1 MTLKPPIIDRY
12 IFKELLP
19 TFLVTLVFFT
29 FVFMMT
35 NLLEITNLIIN
46 YRVPLVTVL
55 KMMAF
60 SMPFFLEFIIP
71 MSVMMA
77 ILMTFLRMSADNEIV
92 ALKSGGVSL
101 YRLLPAVVIFSIA
114 GFLMTAFMSVY
125 GLPWGKS
132 SFKKTL
138 LEIGANH
145 VDIGLKERTFND
157 AFEGFMLYVSK
168 VDLRTRSLQDIFLED
183 QSKSGVTLTIVASRG
198 LIFPSRERLSV
209 NLRLFDGMI
218 YKFDRASRTADWT
231 KFEAIDR
238 LLPLKEMMTAVRH
251 EPKDKEEMS
260 ITELRQFINSAKKK
274 DSRYYSA
281 LIEYHEKFAVPFACF
296 ALGLLAVPLGLQPM
310 AGRRSVGLVLG
321 LSLFTLYYLMLIIGW
336 SFGESGVYPPA
347 IGMWAPN
354 VIVSIIGLYL
364 MIRTANERPIRIDS
378 MLIAIQVLWQRTVSA
393 RRQKKP
399 GEG

>member
-19 TFLVTLVFFT
+19 TFFVTLVFFT

-35 NLLEITNLIIN
+35 NLLEIINLIIN
-46 YRVPLVTVL
+46 YRVQLVTVL

-92 ALKSGGVSL
+92 ALKSGGVGL
-101 YRLLPAVVIFSIA
+101 YRLLPAVAVFCIA
-114 GFLMTAFMSVY
+114 GFLMTAFMSIY
-125 GLPWGKS
+125 GLPWGRS

-138 LEIGANH
+138 LEIGANNL
-145 VDIGLKERTFND
+145 DIGLKERTFND
-157 AFEGFMLYVSK
+157 AFEGVMLYVSK
-168 VDLRTRSLQDIFLED
+168 VDIKSRSLQDIFIED
-183 QSKSGVTLTIVASRG
+183 QRKEGVTSTIVAPQGR
-198 LIFPSRERLSV
+198 IFRSPERLSGH
-209 NLRLFDGMI
+209 LRLFDGMI
-218 YKFDRASRTADWT
+218 HNVDHASRTVHSIQFDIYD
-231 KFEAIDR
+231 FQLD
-238 LLPLKEMMTAVRH
+238 LKEMMTAARH
-251 EPKDKEEMS
+251 GPKDKEEMS
-260 ITELRQFINSAKKK
+260 LTELRHFIDSAQKK
-274 DSRYYSA
+274 DGRYYSA

-321 LSLFTLYYLMLIIGW
+321 LSFFIIYYLMLIVGW

-354 VIVSIIGLYL
+354 VVVSIVGLYL

-378 MLIAIQVLWQRTVSA
+378 MLIGIQVLWQQTVSA
-393 RRQKKP
+393 RRQKKT
-399 GEG
+399 G

>member
-1 MTLKPPIIDRY
+1 VTLKPPIIDRY
-12 IFKELLP
+12 ILKELLP

-35 NLLEITNLIIN
+35 NLLEITHLIIN

-238 LLPLKEMMTAVRH
+238 LLPLKEMMTAVRR

-310 AGRRSVGLVLG
+310 AGKRSVGLVLG
-321 LSLFTLYYLMLIIGW
+321 LSFFILYYLMLIVGW

-354 VIVSIIGLYL
+354 VIVSIVGLYL

-378 MLIAIQVLWQRTVSA
+378 MLIAIEVLWQRTVSA

>member
-1 MTLKPPIIDRY
+1 VTLTPAILDRY

-19 TFLVTLVFFT
+19 TFFVTLVFFT

-46 YRVPLVTVL
+46 YRVQVGTVL

-92 ALKSGGVSL
+92 ALKSGGVGL
-101 YRLLPAVVIFSIA
+101 YRLLPAVAVFCVA
-114 GFLMTAFMSVY
+114 GFFLTAFMSIY

-138 LEIGANH
+138 LEIGANNL
-145 VDIGLKERTFND
+145 DIGLKERTFND
-157 AFEGFMLYVSK
+157 AFEGVMLFVSK
-168 VDLRTRSLQDIFLED
+168 IDIKSRSLHDIFIED
-183 QSKSGVTLTIVASRG
+183 QRKAGVTSTIVAPVGR
-198 LIFPSRERLSV
+198 IFRSPERLSGH
-209 NLRLFDGMI
+209 LRLFDGVIHNVDHAGRTVHSIQFEI
-218 YKFDRASRTADWT
+218 YDFQLD
-231 KFEAIDR
+231 
-238 LLPLKEMMTAVRH
+238 LKEMMTVVRDG
-251 EPKDKEEMS
+251 PKDKEEMS
-260 ITELRQFINSAKKK
+260 LTELKQFIDSAPEK

-281 LIEYHEKFAVPFACF
+281 LIELHEKFAVPFACF

-321 LSLFTLYYLMLIIGW
+321 LSFFILYYLMLIVGW

-354 VIVSIIGLYL
+354 VIAGVVGLIML
-364 MIRTANERPIRIDS
+364 VRTANERPIRIDS
-378 MLIAIQVLWQRTVSA
+378 ILIAVQTLWQQWVRT
-393 RRQKKP
+393 RRQKKS
-399 GEG
+399 G

>member
-1 MTLKPPIIDRY
+1 VTLKPPIIDRY